1 LNKIVPKKL
10 LTIFGILFILA
21 VGVVQVGACGLVII
35 SMLLDTLELGLYLFS
50 GGTVDN
56 LICTEGL

>member
-1 LNKIVPKKL
+1 MNQIVPKKL
-10 LTIFGILFILA
+10 LTILGILLVLA

-50 GGTVDN
+50 GSTVDN
-56 LICTEGL
+56 LVRTEGL